1 MRPNPSQ
8 IGLTLLALCA
18 LAPGTLAQTPPP
30 QPAPASSTSG
40 PTPAGTTEAPAL
52 EEQIAA
58 LRRELQALEQ
68 EIESLGDQTDAET
81 PEDGPAASRLADLER
96 RLEEVEAELA
106 RLRREATTQR
116 SPASTGPRG
125 PADPVGLDP
134 YNLAGDSGQVTAGRS
149 FNPAISVIPDGVYY
163 NDSRDGE
170 AGEIASGADGFH
182 AHGGGD
188 GHGHSHGG
196 APARG
201 FSLREVELTFSGSVD
216 PYFEVWAIFAV
227 AGGEFEVEET
237 YVLTRSLPAG
247 LQLKA
252 GKFYSGIGYINSQH
266 PHQWDFVDQALPWD
280 LVFGGALNEVGV
292 QLNWVPDLP
301 VYTKIGLEAGQ
312 GDNERV
318 SAQLADGDETPFFR
332 EVAGPRLFTGFV
344 KVAPDV
350 GYSSAFQGG
359 FFAGYSRN
367 HQELHDED
375 GDGVFDEAL
384 EGTSTFFGTDW
395 VYRYDSGKQYGKGD
409 LTVQAEY
416 LYRVKDMGVVAE
428 AGEPVAA
435 GPPVKFTG
443 DGLYA
448 QAVYGFASRWTA
460 GARFDVVGL
469 TNRIEEGSERHDL
482 DSSRRFSASLTFNPT
497 EFSRLRV
504 QWTHGDFAVDGS
516 RESFD
521 EVWVQFQM
529 SLGAH
534 GAHAF

>member
-18 LAPGTLAQTPPP
+18 LAPGTLAQTPLP

-58 LRRELQALEQ
+58 LRQELQALEQ
-68 EIESLGDQTDAET
+68 EIESLRDQTD
-81 PEDGPAASRLADLER
+81 PEVLEDDPAALRLAALER

-359 FFAGYSRN
+359 LFAGHSRN
-367 HQELHDED
+367 HQELHGED

-384 EGTSTFFGTDW
+384 EGTTTFFGTDW

-409 LTVQAEY
+409 LVVQAEY
-416 LYRVKDMGVVAE
+416 LYRAKDLGVAGE
-428 AGEPVAA
+428 DGEPVEG
-435 GPPVKFTG
+435 GPPVKVTG
-443 DGLYA
+443 DGLYV

-469 TNRIEEGSERHDL
+469 TNHIDEGGEKRHL
-482 DSSRRFSASLTFNPT
+482 DSSRRFSTSLTFNPT
-497 EFSRLRV
+497 EFSRLRA
-504 QWTHGDFAVDGS
+504 QWTHGNFAVDGS
-516 RESFD
+516 RQSFD
-521 EVWVQFQM
+521 EIWVQFQM

-534 GAHAF
+534 GAHTF